1 MIISLFNK
9 LYANQPH
16 VSQRSGWS
24 RVLTLLSQAHNM
36 PMQIHSELRECVKQ
50 TSALG
55 LSSNELG
62 RAEKRWRPQ
71 GHHHR
76 GFFCLLENCMNSHQ
90 FSSRPKSLSPVASW
104 RCLTTLTALSP
115 HVPVLHASKR
125 KMLAS
130 MVRAMVFRPFM
141 VRRAIFPINGAAKV
155 TATARHHGSCR
166 AIPGQRV
173 CCGARHPILRNCR
186 NHTKRQ

>member
-1 MIISLFNK
+1 MIFLFLTRYTRVN
-9 LYANQPH
+9 PTF
-16 VSQRSGWS
+16 SQRSGRS

-104 RCLTTLTALSP
+104 RCLTTLTVLSP
-115 HVPVLHASKR
+115 HVPVLHASERKTLARPWWEQWFSVRSWGGEPSFPSMERPKR
-125 KMLAS
+125 PQRLGIMARAVQFLAKEFVV
-130 MVRAMVFRPFM
+130 VR
-141 VRRAIFPINGAAKV
+141 G
-155 TATARHHGSCR
+155 T
-166 AIPGQRV
+166 
-173 CCGARHPILRNCR
+173 RN
-186 NHTKRQ
+186 